1 MEWNGV
7 QWEWSGDE
15 GRLVSGIS
23 EWLWSG
29 LIINAANP
37 LIPLMLKVGRTV
49 LKVGKKVKY
58 QPMVSTHHMNRC
70 LIPHDP
76 LLLRPVSLYISSPLS
91 LTLIP
96 SRSRS
101 VRRSPN
107 GR

>member
-1 MEWNGV
+1 MEWSGSGVEWSGMEWNGV

-58 QPMVSTHHMNRC
+58 QPMVNPSHEQ
-70 LIPHDP
+70 
-76 LLLRPVSLYISSPLS
+76 VSHSP
-91 LTLIP
+91 
-96 SRSRS
+96 
-101 VRRSPN
+101 
-107 GR
+107 